1 MKSHQKMKSHPT
13 HTLSICILG
22 LALLASGPSLRAQH
36 DSDPLAEHLFPP
48 ELLQETHQLIGL
60 TEDQVSSLK
69 AGIQK
74 AQDRL
79 SDLKRRLQDEVDAL
93 ANLVKKERLEE
104 EAVLAQFD
112 KVMNLEQKIKRTQL
126 ALLVQIKNTLTAE
139 QQAKLKEIKRYMAG
153 LKDKMEKVKAAAQR
167 WEQEGRDLSALREL
181 KDELDP
187 LLQAKK
193 LKEAEAVLDRAL
205 KLLSGKEEK

>member
-1 MKSHQKMKSHPT
+1 MKSHPT

-22 LALLASGPSLRAQH
+22 MALLLSVPSLRAQH
-36 DSDPLAEHLFPP
+36 DPDPLGEHLFPP
-48 ELLQETHQLIGL
+48 ELLQETHQVIGL

-79 SDLKRRLQDEVDAL
+79 SDLKQRLQVEMDAL

-104 EAVLAQFD
+104 ELVLTQSD
-112 KVMNLEQKIKRTQL
+112 KVLNLERKIKRTQF

-139 QQAKLKEIKRYMAG
+139 QQAKLKEIKRNMAG

-205 KLLSGKEEK
+205 KLLSGPAEK